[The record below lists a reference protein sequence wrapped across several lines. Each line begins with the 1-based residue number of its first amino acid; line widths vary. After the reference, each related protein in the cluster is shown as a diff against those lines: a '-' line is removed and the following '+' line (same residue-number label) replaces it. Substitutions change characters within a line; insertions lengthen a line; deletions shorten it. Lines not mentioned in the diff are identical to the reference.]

1 MTRRLTMT
9 IGGESLDTAA
19 SLSVVNPATGVAF
32 AEVPN
37 AGAAELD
44 LAVEAATA
52 AFPAW
57 RDTAWAERQ
66 VVVNAVGATI
76 QAHAAE
82 LAAIIVAEQ
91 GKPRALADFEVE
103 AAAGWCF
110 GTALLELPERVIEDT
125 DERFRVTRYEPIG
138 VVCGISPWNYPLVL
152 SIFKIAPALL
162 AGNCMVL
169 KPSPFTPMT
178 VLRLGELLRDV
189 VPAGV
194 LNVVTGGDDLGPM
207 MTAHPGFRKISFTGS
222 SATGRKVMESASHD
236 LKRLTLE
243 LGGNDA
249 AIVFADVDVRE
260 TAEKL
265 FWSAFTNSGQV
276 CIATKRA
283 YIHEDIYDDMRDAL
297 AALARSVAMGDGSN
311 PDVALGPIQNFQQAS
326 LVRDLI
332 AASEAAGD
340 TLIRAERSAG
350 MGYFEPVTLVDR
362 PADDSPIVTNEQ
374 FGPVLPLLSFS
385 TEDEVVARSN
395 ASDMGLAATI
405 WTKDLE
411 RGMRVASRLE
421 TGNAW
426 INESLALTPMAAF
439 AGRKQS
445 GFGVENGVEGLMAY
459 TEPKT
464 ISVFKGCKDRSAA
477 DG

>member
-1 MTRRLTMT
+1 MTARLTMT
-9 IGGESLDTAA
+9 VGGAAVDTPASLD
-19 SLSVVNPATGVAF
+19 VIDPATGHVF
-32 AEVPN
+32 AQVPN

-44 LAVEAATA
+44 HAVAAATA

-66 VVVNAVGATI
+66 AAVNLIGTTI
-76 QAHAAE
+76 TANAAL
-82 LAAIIVAEQ
+82 LAEMIVREQ

-110 GTALLELPERVIEDT
+110 GTASLELPDRVIEDSA
-125 DERFRVTRYEPIG
+125 ERYRVTRYEPIG
-138 VVCGISPWNYPLVL
+138 VVAAISPWNYPLVL

-162 AGNCMVL
+162 AGNCVVL

-178 VLRLGELLRDV
+178 VLKLGELLREAL
-189 VPAGV
+189 PAGV
-194 LNVVTGGDDLGPM
+194 LNIITGDDALGPL

-222 SATGRKVMESASHD
+222 SATGRKVMASAAPD

-249 AIVFADVDVRE
+249 AIVFPDVDVE
-260 TAEKL
+260 ATAEKL

-283 YIHEDIYDDMRDAL
+283 YIHEDIYEAMRDAL
-297 AALARSVAMGDGSN
+297 ARLARNMPVGAGATPGT
-311 PDVALGPIQNFQQAS
+311 ALGPVQNHAQFRRVQALLAQS
-326 LVRDLI
+326 
-332 AASEAAGD
+332 
-340 TLIRAERSAG
+340 AERDEIALAESSVPTN
-350 MGYFEPVTLVDR
+350 GYFIPVTLIDQ
-362 PADDSPIVTNEQ
+362 PADDSPVVTEEQ

-385 TEDEVVARSN
+385 TEDEVVARVN

-405 WTKDLE
+405 WSNDTD
-411 RGMRVASRLE
+411 RAMRIAGRLE
-421 TGNAW
+421 TGNVW
-426 INESLALTPMAAF
+426 INESLSLTPFAAF

-445 GFGVENGVEGLMAY
+445 GFGVENGIEGLMAY

-464 ISVFKGCKDRSAA
+464 ISIFRAGAV
-477 DG
+477 